1 LDDRLLA
8 VLKEEAERETRAREA
23 ERQTRVET
31 QPDLGLDT
39 APPRR
44 VAVRPRA
51 APDTAE
57 DTPEPPAPRSTRK
70 ELLPDI
76 EQINSTLSPSG
87 ANRGPSDGSGP
98 DMRLPATPRR
108 RRRAFRNSFVLVLLV
123 ALVGVIVYAQ
133 AKTIT
138 DAIPQ
143 ISGPIEAYVTQVNGW
158 RLRLDI
164 WLADF
169 LARIQAASGT

>member
-1 LDDRLLA
+1 
-8 VLKEEAERETRAREA
+8 
-23 ERQTRVET
+23 VET
-31 QPDLGLDT
+31 HPDLGLDT

-51 APDTAE
+51 APDPAGAI
-57 DTPEPPAPRSTRK
+57 PEPPAPRRTRQ

-87 ANRGPSDGSGP
+87 ANRGPSDGSGQ

-108 RRRAFRNSFVLVLLV
+108 RRRAFRNSFLLVLLV
-123 ALVGVIVYAQ
+123 ALVGVIVYVQ
-133 AKTIT
+133 AKAIT

-158 RLRLDI
+158 RLRLDV
-164 WLADF
+164 WLAEF